1 MSDDAKV
8 VKHIEQVRQS
18 LYTAKESFASNK
30 GVRGELDLMLA
41 EAEMQ
46 HLRETKGWRSYIN
59 RQTMIC
65 ALALI
70 VVLTGF
76 TGWYWAKSSEPIL
89 NNSTNEIMNN
99 TGAIATVNEKPKV
112 IVINNDVSE
121 NTKKVNATAKNTL
134 PVEIETVEPQRVAVS
149 KAKVLISD
157 SELYSLVRTA
167 RNKLEE

>member
-8 VKHIEQVRQS
+8 VEHIEQVRQS

-41 EAEMQ
+41 EAEMK

-65 ALALI
+65 AFAFI
-70 VVLTGF
+70 IALTGF
-76 TGWYWAKSSEPIL
+76 TGWYWAKMSKPIA
-89 NNSTNEIMNN
+89 NNVDSKFVSTPVTN
-99 TGAIATVNEKPKV
+99 K
-112 IVINNDVSE
+112 IVANKAEVVAKNNDFSE
-121 NTKKVNATAKNTL
+121 KEDEFETTPKKALPVVIKVVKPQIVVATNTKD
-134 PVEIETVEPQRVAVS
+134 
-149 KAKVLISD
+149 LISD

>member
-8 VKHIEQVRQS
+8 VEHIEQVRQS

-41 EAEMQ
+41 EAEMK

-65 ALALI
+65 AFAFI
-70 VVLTGF
+70 IALTGF
-76 TGWYWAKSSEPIL
+76 TGWYWAKMSKPIA
-89 NNSTNEIMNN
+89 NNVDSKFVSTPVTN
-99 TGAIATVNEKPKV
+99 K
-112 IVINNDVSE
+112 IVANKAEVVAKNNDFSE
-121 NTKKVNATAKNTL
+121 KDAEFETTPKKAL
-134 PVEIETVEPQRVAVS
+134 PVVIKVVKPQIVVATNTND
-149 KAKVLISD
+149 LISD

>member
-70 VVLTGF
+70 IILTGF
-76 TGWYWAKSSEPIL
+76 TGWYWAKSSVPIL
-89 NNSTNEIMNN
+89 NNSNNEIMNN
-99 TGAIATVNEKPKV
+99 SAAIATVNTKPKV
-112 IVINNDVSE
+112 IVINNDFSE
-121 NTKKVNATAKNTL
+121 KAQKIKTTPKNIL
-134 PVEIETVEPQRVAVS
+134 PVEIQAAEPKRVAVA

>member
-8 VKHIEQVRQS
+8 VEHIEQVRQS

-41 EAEMQ
+41 EAEMK

-65 ALALI
+65 AFAFI
-70 VVLTGF
+70 IALTGF
-76 TGWYWAKSSEPIL
+76 TGWYWAKMSKPIA
-89 NNSTNEIMNN
+89 NNVDSKFVSTPVTN
-99 TGAIATVNEKPKV
+99 K
-112 IVINNDVSE
+112 IVANKAEVVAKNNDFSE
-121 NTKKVNATAKNTL
+121 KDAKFETTPKKAL
-134 PVEIETVEPQRVAVS
+134 PVVIKVVKPQIVVATNTND
-149 KAKVLISD
+149 LISD

>member
-8 VKHIEQVRQS
+8 VEHIEQVRQS

-41 EAEMQ
+41 EAEMK

-59 RQTMIC
+59 RQTMIFTF
-65 ALALI
+65 AFI
-70 VVLTGF
+70 VALTGF
-76 TGWYWAKSSEPIL
+76 TGWYWAKSSAPIL
-89 NNSTNEIMNN
+89 NNSNIENKSN
-99 TGAIATVNEKPKV
+99 TSAIATVNTKPKV
-112 IVINNDVSE
+112 IVINNDDRESS
-121 NTKKVNATAKNTL
+121 KKMETTPTNAL
-134 PVEIETVEPQRVAVS
+134 PEISKAVEPQRVVVA

-157 SELYSLVRTA
+157 SELYSLIRTA